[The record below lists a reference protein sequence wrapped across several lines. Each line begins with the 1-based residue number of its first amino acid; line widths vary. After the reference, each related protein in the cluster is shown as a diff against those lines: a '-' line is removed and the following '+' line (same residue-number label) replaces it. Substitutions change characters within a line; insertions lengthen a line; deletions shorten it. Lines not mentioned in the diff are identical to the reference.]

1 MIMENTITNNVVLE
15 KKMDCYNN
23 NNLDNFTAP
32 QELTVTVT
40 LHEYRKLVEEVA
52 TKKQDIEKANRDK
65 YERDCENRKLKEE
78 VAKLKEEI
86 YNLRSESTP
95 KVVDNPAERGEF

>member
-1 MIMENTITNNVVLE
+1 MENTITNNVVLE

-32 QELTVTVT
+32 QELTVTIT

-52 TKKQDIEKANRDK
+52 TKKHDIDKANQDK

-86 YNLRSESTP
+86 YNLRSESIP
-95 KVVDNPAERGEF
+95 KVADNPAERGEF

>member
-40 LHEYRKLVEEVA
+40 LHEYRNLVEEVA

-78 VAKLKEEI
+78 VAKLKEKI

-95 KVVDNPAERGEF
+95 KVDNPAERGEF

>member
-1 MIMENTITNNVVLE
+1 MENTITNNVVLD
-15 KKMDCYNN
+15 KKLECYHS

-32 QELTVTVT
+32 QELTVTIT

-52 TKKQDIEKANRDK
+52 TKKQDIDKANQDK
-65 YERDCENRKLKEE
+65 YERDNENKKLKEE

-86 YNLRSESTP
+86 YNLRSESIP

>member
-1 MIMENTITNNVVLE
+1 MENTITNNVVLE

-32 QELTVTVT
+32 QELTVTIT

-52 TKKQDIEKANRDK
+52 TKKQDIDKANQDK
-65 YERDCENRKLKEE
+65 YERDCENKKLKEE

-95 KVVDNPAERGEF
+95 KVVDSFVRGGEFDE

>member
-1 MIMENTITNNVVLE
+1 MENTIINNVVLE
-15 KKMDCYNN
+15 KKMDCYSNN
-23 NNLDNFTAP
+23 NFDNLTAP
-32 QELTVTVT
+32 QELTVTIT
-40 LHEYRKLVEEVA
+40 LHEYRELVGEVA
-52 TKKQDIEKANRDK
+52 TKKQDIDKANQDK

-95 KVVDNPAERGEF
+95 KVADNPAERGEF

>member
-52 TKKQDIEKANRDK
+52 TKKQDIDKANQDK
-65 YERDCENRKLKEE
+65 YERDNENKKLKEE

>member
-1 MIMENTITNNVVLE
+1 MENTITNNVVLE

-32 QELTVTVT
+32 QELTVTIT

-52 TKKQDIEKANRDK
+52 TKKQDIDKANRDK
-65 YERDCENRKLKEE
+65 YERDCENRKLKEK
-78 VAKLKEEI
+78 VAKLKKEI
-86 YNLRSESTP
+86 YRLRNELTS
-95 KVVDNPAERGEF
+95 KIVIDNPAERGEF

>member
-1 MIMENTITNNVVLE
+1 MENTITNNVVLE
-15 KKMDCYNN
+15 KKMDCYNNNN

-40 LHEYRKLVEEVA
+40 LHEYRNLVEEVA
-52 TKKQDIEKANRDK
+52 TKKQDIDKANRDK

-95 KVVDNPAERGEF
+95 KVDNPAERGEF